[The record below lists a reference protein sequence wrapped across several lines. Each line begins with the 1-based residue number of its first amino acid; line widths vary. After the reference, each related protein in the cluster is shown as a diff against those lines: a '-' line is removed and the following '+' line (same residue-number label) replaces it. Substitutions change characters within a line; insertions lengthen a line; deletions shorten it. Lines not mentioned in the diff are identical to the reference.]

1 MVTFE
6 AGGLASTG
14 RFERLVEPHLDPMF
28 RRARSV
34 LRSEDLAWDAVQ
46 DTLVAVWKNDR
57 LPEDARPVLLSV
69 VQPKSFAQLRARRR
83 RDFHEGCACERCR
96 ESDGVD
102 PSASAEHSEFVARLA
117 QAIARLPDELRGVAE
132 LRLNEDLE
140 YAEMAARLGVK
151 IGTVRSR
158 LHRARNRIADD
169 LGIELGE
176 STTLQECA

>member
-6 AGGLASTG
+6 AGDLASTV

-28 RRARSV
+28 RRARRV

-46 DTLVAVWKNDR
+46 DTLVAIWKNDR

-69 VQPKSFAQLRARRR
+69 VQPKSLAQLRARRR

-96 ESDGVD
+96 EIDEVD
-102 PSASAEHSEFVARLA
+102 PSATAEHSEFVDRLTR
-117 QAIARLPDELRGVAE
+117 AIERLPHELRGVAE
-132 LRLNEDLE
+132 LRMYEDLE
-140 YAEMAARLGVK
+140 YAEMATRLGVK

-158 LHRARNRIADD
+158 LHRARSRIAEE

-176 STTLQECA
+176 SSALQECA